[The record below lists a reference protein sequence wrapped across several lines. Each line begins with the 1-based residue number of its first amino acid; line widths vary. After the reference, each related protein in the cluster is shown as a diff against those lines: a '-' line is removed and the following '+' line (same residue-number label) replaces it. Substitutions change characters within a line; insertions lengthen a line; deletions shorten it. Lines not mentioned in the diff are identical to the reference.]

1 MKKKE
6 ERKMEI
12 RCEESK
18 EGLPDL
24 VRIKEVETAAIVL
37 EMSEQELTIWKNGKW
52 SSESVKCA

>member
-1 MKKKE
+1 
-6 ERKMEI
+6 MEI

-24 VRIKEVETAAIVL
+24 VKIKEVETAAIVL

-52 SSESVKCA
+52 SSERVNCA